1 MFFDNTYIL
10 TALNR
15 MLALAWRVLPAVGLS
30 LTVGA
35 CSDSVDEPLADSATD
50 DEGISVSIVIGCQNQ
65 GNSTSRAVAGDDSED
80 LAGDFGTFEE
90 NYINPNSTYIMTFS
104 IEDIDENGIE
114 NTARVLTGN
123 SRLLEILWSPDIAK
137 SPGNAVI
144 TTSGDKVNLTTKLDA
159 TKPEYQN
166 DNDFCI
172 VALAN
177 VWSAWAC
184 APGAFTQ
191 ANWKTFGELQKSAS
205 TFRYWNQYYSEFNWA
220 PAADPKRTD
229 RMIPM
234 FGVKKV
240 NLKGYNPKIH
250 SEWNPYQLMS
260 ESSSP
265 LWLLRCFAKVSVTLS
280 KELQNLILNG
290 EEAEVKFTKANI
302 RKAENEVDGF
312 SSKYSIIP
320 TLNRMSGFSLT
331 GGTGQVISEPDE
343 LTLNQRDSGRSV
355 CFTISNDGKS
365 ACIYI
370 PEYNLDTNQ
379 IDINLWISVNG
390 SENKYSFLFQKYQ
403 DDGNTGSDELM
414 WKYILRNHS
423 YKFEVSLD
431 FRLISVSPTQWGDV
445 FDNDFN
451 FG

>member
-1 MFFDNTYIL
+1 MFFDNTYII
-10 TALNR
+10 TALKR
-15 MLALAWRVLPAVGLS
+15 MSALAWRVLPAVGLS

-90 NYINPNSTYIMTFS
+90 NYINPNRTYIMTFS
-104 IEDIDENGIE
+104 IEDIDENGNE

-123 SRLLEILWSPDIAK
+123 SRLLEILWSPTIAQN
-137 SPGNAVI
+137 PGNAVI

-205 TFRYWNQYYSEFNWA
+205 TFRYWNQYYSEFNWV

-250 SEWNPYQLMS
+250 SEWNPYQLTS
-260 ESSSP
+260 DSSSP
-265 LWLLRCFAKVSVTLS
+265 LWLLRSFAKVSVTLS

-290 EEAEVKFTKANI
+290 EEAGVKFTKVNF
-302 RKAENEVDGF
+302 RKAGTDADGY
-312 SSKYSIIP
+312 SAYYSIIP
-320 TLNRMSGFSLT
+320 TLGRMSGFSLT
-331 GGTGQVISEPDE
+331 GGTGQVISVPDE
-343 LTLNQRDSGRSV
+343 LLLNRTDRKV

-370 PEYNLDTNQ
+370 PEYDLVKDP
-379 IDINLWISVNG
+379 IDINLSISVNG
-390 SENKYSFLFQKYQ
+390 SENDYSFRFQKYQ
-403 DDGNTGSDELM
+403 DDENTDSDELM

-423 YKFEVSLD
+423 YRFEVSLD
-431 FRLISVSPTQWGDV
+431 FRLISVSPNQWGDA

>member
-1 MFFDNTYIL
+1 MS
-10 TALNR
+10 
-15 MLALAWRVLPAVGLS
+15 ALAWRVLPSVGLS
-30 LTVGA
+30 LAMGA
-35 CSDSVDEPLADSATD
+35 CSDSADEPLADFATED
-50 DEGISVSIVIGCQNQ
+50 DGISVSIVIGCQNQ
-65 GNSTSRAVAGDDSED
+65 GNSTSRAAAGEDSED

-137 SPGNAVI
+137 NPGNAVV

-166 DNDFCI
+166 DNDFCV

-177 VWSAWAC
+177 VWSAPGC
-184 APGAFTQ
+184 APRTFTP
-191 ANWKTFGELQKSAS
+191 ANWNTFGELQKSAS
-205 TFRYWNQYYSEFNWA
+205 SFLYWDIYQPELKWA
-220 PAADPKRTD
+220 PTANPNKTNC
-229 RMIPM
+229 MIPM

-265 LWLLRCFAKVSVTLS
+265 LWLLRSFAKVSITLS
-280 KELQNLILNG
+280 EELQNLIING
-290 EEAEVKFTKANI
+290 EDAGVKFTKANL
-302 RKAENEVDGF
+302 RKAGTDADGY
-312 SSKYSIIP
+312 SANYSIIP
-320 TLNRMSGFSLT
+320 TLGRMSGFSLT
-331 GGTGQVISEPDE
+331 GGTGQVISAPDE
-343 LTLNQRDSGRSV
+343 LTLNRSDRKV
-355 CFTISNDGKS
+355 GFTISNDGKS

-370 PEYNLDTNQ
+370 PEYDLDKDP
-379 IDINLWISVNG
+379 IDINLSISVNG
-390 SENKYSFLFQKYQ
+390 AENDYSFRFQKYQ
-403 DDGNTGSDELM
+403 DDENTVSDELM

-423 YKFEVSLD
+423 YRFEVSLD
-431 FRLISVSPTQWGDV
+431 FRLISVSPNQWGDA

>member
-1 MFFDNTYIL
+1 MFFDNTYII
-10 TALNR
+10 TALKR
-15 MLALAWRVLPAVGLS
+15 MSALAWRVLPAVGLS
-30 LTVGA
+30 LTMGA
-35 CSDSVDEPLADSATD
+35 CSDSADEPLTDSPAED
-50 DEGISVSIVIGCQNQ
+50 DGISVSIVIGCQNQ
-65 GNSTSRAVAGDDSED
+65 GNSTSRAAAGDDSED

-137 SPGNAVI
+137 NPGNAVV

-166 DNDFCI
+166 DNDFCV

-177 VWSAWAC
+177 VWSAPGC
-184 APGAFTQ
+184 APRTFTP
-191 ANWKTFGELQKSAS
+191 ANWNTFGELQKSAS
-205 TFRYWNQYYSEFNWA
+205 SFLYWDIYQPELKWA
-220 PAADPKRTD
+220 PTADPNKTNC
-229 RMIPM
+229 MIPM

-265 LWLLRCFAKVSVTLS
+265 LWLLRSFAKVSITLS
-280 KELQNLILNG
+280 EELQNLIING
-290 EEAEVKFTKANI
+290 EDAGVKFTKANL
-302 RKAENEVDGF
+302 RKAGTDADGY
-312 SSKYSIIP
+312 SANYSIIP
-320 TLNRMSGFSLT
+320 TLGRMSGFSLT
-331 GGTGQVISEPDE
+331 GGTGQVISAPDE
-343 LTLNQRDSGRSV
+343 LTLNRSDRKV
-355 CFTISNDGKS
+355 GFTISNDGKS

-370 PEYNLDTNQ
+370 PEYDLDKDP
-379 IDINLWISVNG
+379 IDINLSISVNG
-390 SENKYSFLFQKYQ
+390 AENDYSFRFQKYQ
-403 DDGNTGSDELM
+403 DDENTVSDELM

-423 YKFEVSLD
+423 YRFEVSLD
-431 FRLISVSPTQWGDV
+431 FRLISVSPTQWGDA